1 MCDDLTVQANEEYL
15 AQKDTEQGGEKSGIS
30 RRTFGQLSA
39 GAAALAMLPP
49 VANAQEVVEQDVK
62 VPMGGGEMSDCYFV
76 HPSSGQH
83 PAIVFWPDIMSIRPA
98 FREMG
103 KRLAQSGYSVLVVN
117 PYYRTAVGRIT
128 PEGMGFNNPEIREIL
143 LPHARTLSPET
154 CVLDGR
160 DYVSWLDAQDSVDTS
175 RKVGTAGYCMTGS
188 YVIRMAAD
196 MPDRVGAGAS
206 FHGGGLASDSP
217 ASPHL
222 LAGKVNAGLLIAIA
236 QNDDEGQPE
245 AKDILRESFGDAG
258 VSAEIEVYPAQ
269 HGWCPLDSYVYD
281 DVQAERAWSRMLN
294 LFETELA

>member
-1 MCDDLTVQANEEYL
+1 MCDDLTVQENQEYL
-15 AQKDTEQGGEKSGIS
+15 ANKEGKKAGLS
-30 RRTFGQLSA
+30 RRAFAQLSA
-39 GAAALAMLPP
+39 GAAAMAMLPP
-49 VANAQEVVEQDVK
+49 VANAQEIVEQDVS
-62 VPMGGGEMSDCYFV
+62 VPMGSGEMSDCYFV
-76 HPSSGQH
+76 HPATGKH

-117 PYYRTAVGRIT
+117 PYYRTVNGRIT
-128 PEGMGFNNPEIREIL
+128 PEGMGFNMPEIREIL
-143 LPHARTLSPET
+143 FPHARTLSPET

-160 DYVSWLDAQDSVDTS
+160 DYVKYLDAQASVDTS

-206 FHGGGLASDSP
+206 FHGGGLVSDSP

-222 LAGKVNAGLLIAIA
+222 LASKVQAGLLIAIA

-245 AKDILRESFGDAG
+245 AKDVMRAAFDAED
-258 VSAEIEVYPAQ
+258 VRAEIEVYPAQ

-281 DVQAERAWSRMLN
+281 NAEAERAWSRMLN
-294 LFETELA
+294 LFERELA